1 MVKLI
6 TFLLGVTKRSSYVVS
21 PPAYSSQSY
30 LDAVIIIYSPV
41 LSLIKFKVLMN
52 LDTCTFLVIE
62 VRALLCPA
70 PKEQTKV
77 SPLRVKLKIGYTPY
91 WWQLL
96 WHHVHYQYLEF

>member
-6 TFLLGVTKRSSYVVS
+6 TFLLGVTKRSSYVVF

-41 LSLIKFKVLMN
+41 LSLIKFKVLMK

-70 PKEQTKV
+70 SKEQTKV
-77 SPLRVKLKIGYTPY
+77 TFKGET
-91 WWQLL
+91 
-96 WHHVHYQYLEF
+96 